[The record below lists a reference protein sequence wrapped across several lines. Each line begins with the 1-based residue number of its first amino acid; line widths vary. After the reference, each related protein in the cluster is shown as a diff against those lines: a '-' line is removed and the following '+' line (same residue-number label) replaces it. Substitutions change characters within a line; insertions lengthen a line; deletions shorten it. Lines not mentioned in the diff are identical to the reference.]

1 MDQDAF
7 DAGVA
12 GSVLQPLITHHCA
25 CLRAGRYAPNTI
37 RVCMRCAAQ
46 FAHRLGTEKIAR
58 SAVNKTTGMRFLAGH
73 LARCDCPA
81 PVRRVIHEHRV
92 ARASFG
98 L

>member
-1 MDQDAF
+1 
-7 DAGVA
+7 
-12 GSVLQPLITHHCA
+12 
-25 CLRAGRYAPNTI
+25 
-37 RVCMRCAAQ
+37 MRCAAQ
-46 FAHRLGTEKIAR
+46 FAHWLGTEKIAL